1 MTAVHPPGA
10 WRPQVQ
16 RANAE
21 ISASSVPRRPL
32 IHAPDF
38 LRHGALLIALLG
50 FGLSWLAA
58 GLLVRRRPLRG
69 AARRGFYLGLGTVNG
84 MALVAMVGITVAI
97 L

>member
-1 MTAVHPPGA
+1 M
-10 WRPQVQ
+10 
-16 RANAE
+16 
-21 ISASSVPRRPL
+21 

-58 GLLVRRRPLRG
+58 ELLVARRPLRG

-84 MALVAMVGITVAI
+84 MALVAMLGIAVAI